1 MMSEEKIEFKSGLT
15 RVSMMAVMYA
25 AVIMTPVIIF
35 MALSTG
41 LTDPARFIP
50 VFVTLLLFTEVG
62 RYVGRYISTQEAYI
76 IYFMAE
82 LVAFESLYFQGLL
95 MGLYYREAPYTKL
108 FGIADKIP
116 IWVAPPLDAYAVRI
130 RTFIAPEWALPLAVS
145 LLGTLA
151 GILVDIG
158 LSFLFIQL
166 YIETEK
172 LPFPIAPIDAQA
184 ISTLT
189 ERSPQKITIFSLA
202 AVISFF
208 YEFILYGLPAIS
220 EVLMGTRVTFIP
232 YPWIDLT
239 NLFEIAVPGAIF
251 GIATDIST
259 FAVGWVIP
267 FNSVIWI
274 LIGSISFFI
283 IGNFLAL
290 KIPHPL
296 FKGWQEEWVPG
307 QSVSWIWQRSVY
319 NLWASPRI
327 GITLALGIFSVIV
340 SAKAIIKS
348 IKSLRRL
355 SEISKAKGYLSLSYI
370 LLLIISGAA
379 IGIAIDLY
387 LYPQL
392 WFVWI
397 VLWTVIPFI
406 QGVLLAR
413 SYGEVGLG
421 VQIPYVKE
429 AFMLTFTAP
438 GDPAP
443 WMVPAKIT
451 TSAGIITHRIKVAM
465 LTKTRPIDYFKA
477 TVIALP
483 LIIFLSFIYWQIFW
497 SMAKIP
503 SSFYPWT
510 GIQWPIASL
519 NFSLWVSRS
528 IVIFK
533 PDVII
538 GWLVIILVVSLIARY
553 FKLPFSPIGF
563 AAGTGLLPHFAINYF
578 IGALLGRYL
587 SKKIG
592 KEKWEMYRSVILAGL
607 FAGLGLAVA
616 VSVAVTVIFRSIWS
630 TPF

>member
-1 MMSEEKIEFKSGLT
+1 MSEEKIEFKSGLT
-15 RVSMMAVMYA
+15 KVSMMAVMYA

-116 IWVAPPLDAYAVRI
+116 TWVAPPLDAYAVRI

-355 SEISKAKGYLSLSYI
+355 SEISKAKGYLSLPYI
-370 LLLIISGAA
+370 LLLIVSGAA

-392 WFVWI
+392 WFVWV

-429 AFMLTFTAP
+429 AFMLAFTAP